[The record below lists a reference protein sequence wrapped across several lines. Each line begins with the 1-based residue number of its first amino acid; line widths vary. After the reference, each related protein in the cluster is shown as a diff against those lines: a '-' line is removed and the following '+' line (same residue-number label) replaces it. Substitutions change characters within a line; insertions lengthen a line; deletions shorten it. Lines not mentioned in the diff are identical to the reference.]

1 MLGFIS
7 NIIFGKAD
15 KSPLYE
21 GMRAWDTRDP
31 KKRRAFLYA
40 EMSKWR
46 KEKERLLADYK
57 DKKAK
62 GLSVEQV
69 FGKLSEAVIWETF
82 YDRGVSLSGTNGEHS
97 RAMALETIL
106 RQIPDD
112 YSPAHPSWVSALEKV
127 KQTKAVSSYLPGLF
141 DGTAQLTWDRIL
153 ADRAADAERRRK
165 AEEARKQKQAEE
177 RERRDGLRRTLSDLE
192 TERSRLMSIFSS
204 MPSGSMDRMQLTVSI
219 DRIDQQISR
228 YKQEIG

>member
-40 EMSKWR
+40 ETSKWR

-69 FGKLSEAVIWETF
+69 FGKLSEAVILETF
-82 YDRGVSLSGTNGEHS
+82 YDRGVSLAGSNSEHS

-112 YSPAHPSWVSALEKV
+112 YSPAHPGWVSALEKV
-127 KQTKAVSSYLPGLF
+127 KQTRAVASYLPGLF
-141 DGTAQLTWDRIL
+141 DGAAQLTWDRIL

-165 AEEARKQKQAEE
+165 AEEARKQKQTEE
-177 RERRDGLRRTLSDLE
+177 RERRDRLRKMLSDLE

-219 DRIDQQISR
+219 DRIEQQISR